1 MKKNTSENN
10 NDIQDFFI
18 YLDKLNVAKKTSNLP
33 ILEPMDELM
42 LITLA
47 RADASGTPFQVLQ
60 AMTCVPHISTT
71 TAHRILKRLR
81 HDGWIT
87 LLLDQADNRI
97 KYTLPSK
104 QTHEYLSLHTRS
116 MSKTPI
122 KRIAWFR
129 IFQLYRRTGQNS
141 RQACLWACG
150 SPLPPLGRGADL
162 EL

>member
-1 MKKNTSENN
+1 MIIMKYVKFTLAMKKTELLTFKYNFMRKNTSKKINANQE
-10 NDIQDFFI
+10 FFN
-18 YLDKLNVAKKTSNLP
+18 YLDKLIIAKKSSNLP
-33 ILEPMDELM
+33 TLEPMDELM

-60 AMTCVPHISTT
+60 AMTCLPHISTT

-116 MSKTPI
+116 MSKTLI
-122 KRIAWFR
+122 ERVA
-129 IFQLYRRTGQNS
+129 
-141 RQACLWACG
+141 
-150 SPLPPLGRGADL
+150 
-162 EL
+162 

>member
-1 MKKNTSENN
+1 MIIMKYVKFTLAMKKTELLTFKYNFMRKNTSKKINANQE
-10 NDIQDFFI
+10 FFN
-18 YLDKLNVAKKTSNLP
+18 YLDKLIIAKKSSNLP
-33 ILEPMDELM
+33 TLEPMDELM

-116 MSKTPI
+116 MSKTLI
-122 KRIAWFR
+122 ERVA
-129 IFQLYRRTGQNS
+129 
-141 RQACLWACG
+141 
-150 SPLPPLGRGADL
+150 
-162 EL
+162 

>member
-1 MKKNTSENN
+1 MLIMKYVKFTLAMKKTELLTFKYNFMRKNTSKKINANQE
-10 NDIQDFFI
+10 FFN
-18 YLDKLNVAKKTSNLP
+18 YLDKLIIAKKSSNLP
-33 ILEPMDELM
+33 TLEPMDELM

-60 AMTCVPHISTT
+60 AMTCLPHISTT

-116 MSKTPI
+116 MSKTLI
-122 KRIAWFR
+122 ERVA
-129 IFQLYRRTGQNS
+129 
-141 RQACLWACG
+141 
-150 SPLPPLGRGADL
+150 
-162 EL
+162 

>member
-1 MKKNTSENN
+1 MKYVKFTLAMKKTELLTFKYNFMRKNTSKKINANQE
-10 NDIQDFFI
+10 FFN
-18 YLDKLNVAKKTSNLP
+18 YLDKLIIAKKSSNLP
-33 ILEPMDELM
+33 TLEPMDELM

-60 AMTCVPHISTT
+60 AMTCLPHISTT

-116 MSKTPI
+116 MSKTLI
-122 KRIAWFR
+122 ERVA
-129 IFQLYRRTGQNS
+129 
-141 RQACLWACG
+141 
-150 SPLPPLGRGADL
+150 
-162 EL
+162 